1 MQWWA
6 IAVAMNLVI
15 SVACCT
21 IVVLNRRALRRALE
35 ARTDP
40 TVEELRARQ
49 RQALDI
55 HDNVV
60 QGLVMAKLSLELG
73 EADAGMAALDRTL
86 RSAQAFVTQ
95 LLAEE
100 DVVDLR
106 QAPLR
111 RSTAAGP
118 DRPQG

>member
-1 MQWWA
+1 MPWWA

-15 SVACCT
+15 SAACCAV
-21 IVVLNRRALRRALE
+21 VVLDRRAFRRALA
-35 ARTDP
+35 ARTEP
-40 TVEELRARQ
+40 TLEELRARQ
-49 RQALDI
+49 RQALDL

-60 QGLVMAKLSLELG
+60 QGLVMAKLSLQLG
-73 EADAGMAALDRTL
+73 ETDAGMAALDRTL

-118 DRPQG
+118 DRPPG

>member
-6 IAVAMNLVI
+6 VALATNLVI
-15 SVACCT
+15 SLACCA
-21 IVVLNRRALRRALE
+21 IVVLNRRALRRAL
-35 ARTDP
+35 AVRTDP
-40 TVEELRARQ
+40 TVEELRERQ

-73 EADAGMAALDRTL
+73 ETEAGMKALDQTL

-95 LLAEE
+95 LLA
-100 DVVDLR
+100 DGDLVDLR
-106 QAPLR
+106 HGPLR
-111 RSTAAGP
+111 RSAPAGP
-118 DRPQG
+118 D

>member
-1 MQWWA
+1 MPWWA

-15 SVACCT
+15 SAACCAV
-21 IVVLNRRALRRALE
+21 VVLDRRALA

-40 TVEELRARQ
+40 TLEELRARQ
-49 RQALDI
+49 RQALDL

-60 QGLVMAKLSLELG
+60 QGLVMAKLSLQLG
-73 EADAGMAALDRTL
+73 ETDAGMAALDRTL

-118 DRPQG
+118 DRPPG